1 MKKKWEQERQEDFDD
16 FFLEDLDEIEDEEEI
31 EDSENIENEEVAED
45 GAYEDDDIVFMDL
58 NEEDEKQ
65 APEKK
70 PGKISLHFVFIGVFV
85 LIILFVAVRL
95 AIWNV
100 GIRDDTD
107 VTISNPEYDIESMD
121 YILPLN
127 PQYLAG
133 REDDGITTV
142 VCLGNAPFADDR
154 NAQNNLTNLIEQ
166 ELGENAKVYNCSV
179 ADSYMTAM
187 LPTYSDEHAY
197 DAFSFYWLTTAF
209 VVDNWPVVDSA
220 LNALPEVPADLKESI
235 ELLRSIDFDTVDV
248 IAIMYDANDYL
259 GGRKTINSENPTDIQ
274 YFTGAL
280 TAGIQLIQQ
289 IYPHI
294 RIMVMSPTYAYALDE
309 NGEYQSSDLTDYGMG
324 SLATYAILE
333 SNVCYEN
340 SVSFIDN
347 LYSDMN
353 ANNASDYLT
362 DYIHLNEKGRRYLA
376 QRFAQCLNMYQG
388 VAAENAGE

>member
-1 MKKKWEQERQEDFDD
+1 MKKRWEQESEEEFDD
-16 FFLEDLDEIEDEEEI
+16 FFLEDLDEIEDEEETEGEEGTEI
-31 EDSENIENEEVAED
+31 EYE
-45 GAYEDDDIVFMDL
+45 EDDLEDEDVVFLDL
-58 NEEDEKQ
+58 NEEDEEQ
-65 APEKK
+65 EPEKRPK
-70 PGKISLHFVFIGVFV
+70 KISLHFVFLGVFL
-85 LIILFVAVRL
+85 LIIVFVAIRL

-100 GIRDDTD
+100 GIKDDTD
-107 VTISNPEYDIESMD
+107 VSISNPEYDIESMD

-154 NAQNNLTNLIEQ
+154 NAENNLTKLMER
-166 ELGENAKVYNCSV
+166 ELGENARVYNCSV

-187 LPTYSDEHAY
+187 LSTYSDEHAY

-209 VVDNWPVVDSA
+209 AVDNWPVVDSA
-220 LNALPEVPADLKESI
+220 LGALSEVPADLQESI

-259 GGRKTINSENPTDIQ
+259 GGRKTINSDNSTDIQ

-289 IYPHI
+289 VYPHI
-294 RIMVMSPTYAYALDE
+294 RIMVMSPAYAYALDE
-309 NGEYQSSDLTDYGMG
+309 NGEYQSSDLMDYGMG

-340 SVSFIDN
+340 SVSYIDN

-376 QRFAQCLNMYQG
+376 KRFVECLNMYQG

>member
-1 MKKKWEQERQEDFDD
+1 MKKKWEQETEEDFDD
-16 FFLEDLDEIEDEEEI
+16 FFLEDLDEIESEEEP
-31 EDSENIENEEVAED
+31 EGSGSEETESE
-45 GAYEDDDIVFMDL
+45 YEADDFDDVVFLDL
-58 NEEDEKQ
+58 NEEDEEQ
-65 APEKK
+65 EPEKK
-70 PGKISLHFVFIGVFV
+70 RGKVSLHFVFLGVFV
-85 LIILFVAVRL
+85 LIILFVVIRL
-95 AIWNV
+95 AVWNV
-100 GIRDDTD
+100 GIKDDTD
-107 VTISNPEYDIESMD
+107 VSISNPEYDIESMD

-154 NAQNNLTNLIEQ
+154 NGENNLTKLMER
-166 ELGENAKVYNCSV
+166 ELGENARVYNCSV

-187 LPTYSDEHAY
+187 LSTYSDEHAY

-209 VVDNWPVVDSA
+209 AVDNWPVVDSA
-220 LNALPEVPADLKESI
+220 LAALPEVPADLQESM

-248 IAIMYDANDYL
+248 IVIMYDANDYL
-259 GGRKTINSENPTDIQ
+259 GGRKTINSDNPTDIQ

-289 IYPHI
+289 IYPYI

-340 SVSFIDN
+340 SVSYIDN

-362 DYIHLNEKGRRYLA
+362 DYIHLNEKGRRFLA
-376 QRFAQCLNMYQG
+376 RRFVECLNMYQG
-388 VAAENAGE
+388 VAAENAG